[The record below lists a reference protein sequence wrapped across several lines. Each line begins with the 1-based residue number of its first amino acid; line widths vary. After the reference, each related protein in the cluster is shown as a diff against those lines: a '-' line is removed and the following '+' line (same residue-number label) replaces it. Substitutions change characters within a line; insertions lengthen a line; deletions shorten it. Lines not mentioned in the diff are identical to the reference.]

1 MPKMK
6 SHASATLIGD
16 VVDSRHSPDRALL
29 HRELT
34 EALSAV
40 NDATDPA
47 QPLRITVGDEFQG
60 AYATVGAAVA
70 AALAVRLALPPTVD
84 ARFGIGWGAVAA
96 LDDTTQDGPGW
107 WAAREAIVAVKDE
120 QSRAATS
127 STRTLYRQAMDAE
140 PDGPDP
146 LPLNAALRCRDQMM
160 GSLDDRSSRI
170 LRALMNGS
178 TQAAVA
184 ESEGISASAVSQRV
198 RADGLAVIVAAHR
211 DLSEIA

>member
-40 NDATDPA
+40 NDATDPD

-107 WAAREAIVAVKDE
+107 WAAREAIVAVKEE

-127 STRTLYRQAMDAE
+127 SARTLYRRAGD
-140 PDGPDP
+140 DGPDP
-146 LPLNAALRCRDQMM
+146 LAINAALRCRDQMM

-170 LRALMNGS
+170 LRALMTGS

-184 ESEGISASAVSQRV
+184 EAEGITPSAVSQRV
-198 RADGLAVIVAAHR
+198 RADGLAVVIAAHD
-211 DLSEIA
+211 DLSAIA